1 LATAMRENELPE
13 DRIDSHVKFWLV
25 LKGHTWRHRHCEISK
40 CALLTYQTCMQCK
53 WHDMLA
59 TLHSCQ
65 IVTSSVTPSYCIN
78 MYLSDS
84 YSTGCQ

>member
-59 TLHSCQ
+59 HPALLQHCTHQ
-65 IVTSSVTPSYCIN
+65 PHTPFT
-78 MYLSDS
+78 D
-84 YSTGCQ
+84 